1 MGTDSLRGWPRIEVF
16 AQTGVLLHKKITKMN
31 KQILTLIAFGIISLT
46 SCNKIISQQ
55 MTDVEVWKLGWRI
68 IASSMEENYEL
79 ANLQFDSLRNSTKT
93 IDRKYLVTGLEV
105 KNKLGKVDEITE
117 IISSQ
122 DEKMLQEICS
132 KGFLSSYEIC
142 KEYSI
147 EKVDNKELQIELIK
161 MYVDDQAAR
170 GNLMGNMISKYNIDS
185 TEITQD
191 GGILVDERNRN
202 RLKEIFNEYGFPTK
216 ELVGKDAM
224 QGIFLMIQHSDGDK
238 EWQKSQLP
246 NIEKAVKNGDM
257 DGQSYAYLY
266 DRIQINSGEKQ
277 LYGTQFAKVDPIN
290 KIVELAETEDLE
302 NLDRR
307 RMEMGMMPIEMYKE
321 FMLKNL

>member
-1 MGTDSLRGWPRIEVF
+1 
-16 AQTGVLLHKKITKMN
+16 MN
-31 KQILTLIAFGIISLT
+31 RQILTLIAFGIISLT
-46 SCNKIISQQ
+46 SCNKIISQK

-79 ANLQFDSLRNSTKT
+79 ANLQFDSLRNSTKI
-93 IDRKYLVTGLEV
+93 IDRKYLVTGLEA

-122 DEKMLQEICS
+122 DKKMLQEICS
-132 KGFLSSYEIC
+132 KGFLSDYKIC
-142 KEYSI
+142 EEYSI

-161 MYVDDQAAR
+161 MYVDDQASR
-170 GNLMGNMISKYNIDS
+170 GNLMQDIILKYNIDS
-185 TEITQD
+185 TKITQD
-191 GGILVDERNRN
+191 GGVRVDERNRN
-202 RLKEIFNEYGFPTK
+202 RLKEIFEEYGFPTRK
-216 ELVGKDAM
+216 LVGKDAM

-238 EWQKSQLP
+238 EWQKSQLD

-266 DRIQINSGEKQ
+266 DRIKINSGEKQ
-277 LYGTQFAKVDPIN
+277 FYGTQFAKVDPVN
-290 KIVELAETEDLE
+290 KVVEIAETEDAE
-302 NLDRR
+302 NLDKR
-307 RMEMGMMPIEMYKE
+307 RMEIGMMPIDMYKK

>member
-1 MGTDSLRGWPRIEVF
+1 MKR
-16 AQTGVLLHKKITKMN
+16 
-31 KQILTLIAFGIISLT
+31 QILISIITGLSLVT
-46 SCNKIISQQ
+46 SYSQNISEQI
-55 MTDVEVWKLGWRI
+55 TDVGIWKLGWRM

-79 ANLQFDSLRNSTKT
+79 ASLQFDSLRNSTEI
-93 IDRKYLVTGLEV
+93 IDRKYLVTGLEA
-105 KNKLGKVDEITE
+105 KNKLRKVNEVTE
-117 IISSQ
+117 IINSQ
-122 DEKMLQEICS
+122 DKKMLQEICNKS
-132 KGFLSSYEIC
+132 FLSSYEIC

-161 MYVDDQAAR
+161 MYINDQYVR
-170 GNLMGNMISKYNIDS
+170 SNLMTDLLSKYNLLKSEVIIDS
-185 TEITQD
+185 FGVNT
-191 GGILVDERNRN
+191 DERNRE
-202 RLKEIFNEYGFPTK
+202 RLKEIIKENGFPTN

-224 QGIFLMIQHSDGDK
+224 KGIFLMIQHSDGDK

-266 DRIQINSGEKQ
+266 DRIQINSGERQ
-277 LYGTQFAKVDPIN
+277 LYGTQFAKVDSIN
-290 KIVELAETEDLE
+290 KVVELAETEDLE

-307 RMEMGMMPIEMYKE
+307 RMEVGMMPIEMYKE

>member
-1 MGTDSLRGWPRIEVF
+1 MKR
-16 AQTGVLLHKKITKMN
+16 
-31 KQILTLIAFGIISLT
+31 QILIFIITGLSLVT
-46 SCNKIISQQ
+46 SYSQNISEQI
-55 MTDVEVWKLGWRI
+55 TDVGIWKLGWRM

-79 ANLQFDSLRNSTKT
+79 ASLQFDSLRNSTEI
-93 IDRKYLVTGLEV
+93 IDRKYLVTGLEA
-105 KNKLGKVDEITE
+105 KNKLRKVNEVTE
-117 IISSQ
+117 IINSQ
-122 DEKMLQEICS
+122 DKKMLQEICNKS
-132 KGFLSSYEIC
+132 FLSSYEIC

-161 MYVDDQAAR
+161 MYINDQYVR
-170 GNLMGNMISKYNIDS
+170 SNLMTDLLSKYNLLKSEVIIDS
-185 TEITQD
+185 FGVNT
-191 GGILVDERNRN
+191 DERNRE
-202 RLKEIFNEYGFPTK
+202 RLKEIIKENGFPTN

-224 QGIFLMIQHSDGDK
+224 KGIFLMIQHSDGDK

-277 LYGTQFAKVDPIN
+277 LYGTQFAKVDSIN
-290 KIVELAETEDLE
+290 KVVELAETEDLE

-307 RMEMGMMPIEMYKE
+307 RMEVGMMPIEMYKE

>member
-1 MGTDSLRGWPRIEVF
+1 MV
-16 AQTGVLLHKKITKMN
+16 M
-31 KQILTLIAFGIISLT
+31 T
-46 SCNKIISQQ
+46 SCNQKENNQL
-55 MTDVEVWKLGWRI
+55 TDEEIWKLGWRM
-68 IASSMEENYEL
+68 IASSMDENYST
-79 ANLQFDSLRNSTKT
+79 ANLQFDTLRRSTKT
-93 IDRKYLVTGLEV
+93 IDRKYLITGLEV
-105 KNKLGKVDEITE
+105 KNELGKTDEIVE
-117 IISSQ
+117 IIGSLGNT
-122 DEKMLQEICS
+122 MLQEIC
-132 KGFLSSYEIC
+132 KKDFLSKYEVC
-142 KEYSI
+142 KEYSV
-147 EKVDNKELQIELIK
+147 EEVGNKELQIELIR

-170 GNLMGNMISKYNIDS
+170 GNIMQDIISKHKIDS
-185 TEITQD
+185 TKITHD
-191 GGILVDERNRN
+191 GGVFVDERNRN
-202 RLKEIFNEYGFPTK
+202 RLKEIFKEYGFPTRK
-216 ELVGKDAM
+216 LVGKDAM

-307 RMEMGMMPIEMYKE
+307 RMEIGMMPIEMYKE

>member
-1 MGTDSLRGWPRIEVF
+1 MV
-16 AQTGVLLHKKITKMN
+16 M
-31 KQILTLIAFGIISLT
+31 T
-46 SCNKIISQQ
+46 SCNQKENNQL
-55 MTDVEVWKLGWRI
+55 TDEEIWKLGWRM
-68 IASSMEENYEL
+68 IASSMDENYST
-79 ANLQFDSLRNSTKT
+79 ANLQFDTLRRSTKT
-93 IDRKYLVTGLEV
+93 IDRKYLITGLEV
-105 KNKLGKVDEITE
+105 KNELGKTDEIVE
-117 IISSQ
+117 IVSSQ
-122 DEKMLQEICS
+122 SNTILQEICK
-132 KGFLSSYEIC
+132 KGFLSKYEVC
-142 KEYSI
+142 KEYSV
-147 EKVDNKELQIELIK
+147 EKVGNKDLQIELIR

-170 GNLMGNMISKYNIDS
+170 GNLMHDIISKYKIDS
-185 TEITQD
+185 AEVTQN
-191 GGILVDERNRN
+191 GAVFIDERNRN
-202 RLKEIFNEYGFPTK
+202 RLKEIFEEYGFPTRK
-216 ELVGKDAM
+216 LVGKDAM

-307 RMEMGMMPIEMYKE
+307 RMEIGMMPIEMYKE

>member
-1 MGTDSLRGWPRIEVF
+1 MKR
-16 AQTGVLLHKKITKMN
+16 
-31 KQILTLIAFGIISLT
+31 QILIFIITGLSLVT
-46 SCNKIISQQ
+46 SYSQNISEQI
-55 MTDVEVWKLGWRI
+55 TDVGIWKLGWRM

-79 ANLQFDSLRNSTKT
+79 ASLQFDSLRNSTEI
-93 IDRKYLVTGLEV
+93 IDRKYLVTGLEA
-105 KNKLGKVDEITE
+105 KNKLRKVNEVTE
-117 IISSQ
+117 IINSQ
-122 DEKMLQEICS
+122 DKKMLQEICNKS
-132 KGFLSSYEIC
+132 FLSSYEIC

-161 MYVDDQAAR
+161 MYINDQYVR
-170 GNLMGNMISKYNIDS
+170 SNLMTDLLSKYNLLKSEVIIDS
-185 TEITQD
+185 FGVNT
-191 GGILVDERNRN
+191 DERNRE
-202 RLKEIFNEYGFPTK
+202 RLKEIIKENGFPTN

-224 QGIFLMIQHSDGDK
+224 KGIFLMIQHSDGDK

-266 DRIQINSGEKQ
+266 DRIQINSGERQ
-277 LYGTQFAKVDPIN
+277 LYGTQFAKVDSIN
-290 KIVELAETEDLE
+290 KVVELAETEDLE

-307 RMEMGMMPIEMYKE
+307 RMEVGMMPIEMYKE